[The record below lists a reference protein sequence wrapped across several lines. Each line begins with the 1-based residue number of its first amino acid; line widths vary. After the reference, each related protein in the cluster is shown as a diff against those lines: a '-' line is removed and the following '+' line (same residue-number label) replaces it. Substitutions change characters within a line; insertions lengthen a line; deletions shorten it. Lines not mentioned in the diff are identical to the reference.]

1 MAAAD
6 ARAGRRSERARRQRA
21 GLDCFLHST
30 PDNTTASLSY
40 AYILISFGG
49 SSDESSREIIASCKP
64 RNKICGARGNNKGPP
79 PAHRGW
85 PEMNISYSHGKG
97 LTRVDSSVVPS

>member
-1 MAAAD
+1 MLERED
-6 ARAGRRSERARRQRA
+6 VVNAREGSELDYIVLFIAHLIIQQRPY
-21 GLDCFLHST
+21 LMSNL
-30 PDNTTASLSY
+30 
-40 AYILISFGG
+40 LIPFSG

-97 LTRVDSSVVPS
+97 LTRVDSSAVPS

>member
-49 SSDESSREIIASCKP
+49 SSDESSREIIASCSHVIKFVAP
-64 RNKICGARGNNKGPP
+64 EETIRARPQRIGAGP
-79 PAHRGW
+79 
-85 PEMNISYSHGKG
+85 K
-97 LTRVDSSVVPS
+97 